1 MNTPLVLK
9 KQNNN
14 RNQLPRAWEIPVDSC
29 RLDKDSA
36 GIRRSWIKK
45 ELWIKLLGKQEIPPN
60 PGHRYQLLLVSREV
74 TRKRIELRI
83 TLSYGP
89 FLLIIKLP
97 KRPLTA
103 NRPGPGSPAVET
115 FLVQPIVSHW
125 SVWACQGSKTCLGI
139 NGHSFKVTALSTRGP
154 RW

>member
-9 KQNNN
+9 N
-14 RNQLPRAWEIPVDSC
+14 RTAIETNCLRPGKSLWIPVDLTKITDSGNPNFC
-29 RLDKDSA
+29 WYQEKLDKKRTLDKTFGA
-36 GIRRSWIKK
+36 EARDTPK
-45 ELWIKLLGKQEIPPN
+45 

-74 TRKRIELRI
+74 RRKRIELRI

-103 NRPGPGSPAVET
+103 NRPSPRITCSRDISCSANCFTLVSWSLSRIQNMPG
-115 FLVQPIVSHW
+115 
-125 SVWACQGSKTCLGI
+125 
-139 NGHSFKVTALSTRGP
+139 NP
-154 RW
+154 RTLF